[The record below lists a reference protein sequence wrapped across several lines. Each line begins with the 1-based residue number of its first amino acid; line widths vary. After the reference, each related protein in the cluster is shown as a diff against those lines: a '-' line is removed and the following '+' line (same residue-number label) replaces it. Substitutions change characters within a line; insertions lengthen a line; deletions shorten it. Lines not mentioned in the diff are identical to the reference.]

1 MNNESAY
8 ISGECSGVHGARLCA
23 GRLLKKPPED
33 VSDKAAM
40 CSEGLDDS
48 AEEVDCSPYFRPFQ
62 DAQGLPEQ
70 AKMTGDASRN
80 VS

>member
-1 MNNESAY
+1 M
-8 ISGECSGVHGARLCA
+8 
-23 GRLLKKPPED
+23 KKPSED
-33 VSDKAAM
+33 ISHEAAM

-48 AEEVDCSPYFRPFQ
+48 EEEVDCSPDFRPFQ

-70 AKMTGDASRN
+70 AKMAEDASRN

>member
-1 MNNESAY
+1 MSNESAY
-8 ISGECSGVHGARLCA
+8 IDGECSGVHGARLCA
-23 GRLLKKPPED
+23 GRLLKKPSED
-33 VSDKAAM
+33 ISDEAAM

-48 AEEVDCSPYFRPFQ
+48 EEEVDCSPDFRPFQ